1 MSAAKRLTV
10 SPVQT
15 ILRGLL
21 TVAEVCDE
29 LQIAQSTFYDW
40 RTKGTGPQCIKL
52 PNTQLRV
59 RRADLDAWLAA
70 REDAA

>member
-1 MSAAKRLTV
+1 MPAAKRLSV
-10 SPVQT
+10 APIPAARRS
-15 ILRGLL
+15 LL
-21 TVAEVCDE
+21 TVADVCDE
-29 LQIAQSTFYDW
+29 LQIAQSTFYEW
-40 RTKGTGPQCIKL
+40 RTKATGPQCIKL